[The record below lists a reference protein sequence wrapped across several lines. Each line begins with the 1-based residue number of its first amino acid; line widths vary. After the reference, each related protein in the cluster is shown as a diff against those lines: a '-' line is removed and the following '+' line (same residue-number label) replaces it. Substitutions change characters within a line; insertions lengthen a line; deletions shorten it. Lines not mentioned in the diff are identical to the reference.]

1 MKNRLTAYMTLGDA
15 DFWVAL
21 SKAGVDGA
29 SLDDAMER
37 AIDQLDD
44 FELEQMMGGFDHDN

>member
-15 DFWVAL
+15 EFWVAL
-21 SKAGVDGA
+21 NVAGVDRVE
-29 SLDDAMER
+29 LDDAMER

-44 FELEQMMGGFDHDN
+44 FELEQMMGGFDYDN

>member
-15 DFWVAL
+15 EFWVAL
-21 SKAGVDGA
+21 NVAGVDRVE
-29 SLDDAMER
+29 LDDAMER

-44 FELEQMMGGFDHDN
+44 FELEQMMGGFDYDD